1 MKIKQLLML
10 AVASLSTVEAQSV
23 LTKNGERLKGQGK
36 KMPERR
42 RRRLVHEFYECDGNN
57 KSWRCG
63 KYDSVCPN

>member
-10 AVASLSTVEAQSV
+10 AVASLLTVEVQSV
-23 LTKNGERLKGQGK
+23 LTKNGERLKGQVK
-36 KMPERR
+36 KMPLR
-42 RRRLVHEFYECDGNN
+42 RRRLVHQFNECDDNN